1 MNYVELKKSYRSSYE
16 IIEFTKR
23 FLPEGAIEAI
33 ERHGENPEII
43 QVKDFDE
50 QGRLLME
57 QLKAFQ
63 NETMRSCGIVCKTE
77 EQVAQLTCIV
87 ESLWSCKNL
96 KFQNKGAIKEVILLN
111 RSFCCFYEILCLKR
125 LNL

>member
-63 NETMRSCGIVCKTE
+63 NETMRF
-77 EQVAQLTCIV
+77 V
-87 ESLWSCKNL
+87 ELFVK
-96 KFQNKGAIKEVILLN
+96 QRNK
-111 RSFCCFYEILCLKR
+111 
-125 LNL
+125 